1 MENIRLINNELIQP
15 ILEGMTG
22 QEAAD
27 VIQTN
32 FEQLDNSKAPI
43 TVVEDITGIREEQV
57 KLADRIEEVN
67 LDIPTVQIGQV
78 ASAKGAQPDVN
89 NVGSDR
95 QIVLDFVLPDTNTVN
110 VGETTTVAQDKPAK
124 VTNVGT
130 KWDAVFNFDIPKG
143 FTGSKGEK
151 GDGYQLTGWVDAVAS
166 LPSTA
171 SIGTAYAV
179 GTATP
184 YSLYVWKD
192 STSKWVNVGSL
203 TEVKSGIFDGG
214 RADSKYGGTRT
225 IDCGGADAFVI

>member
-1 MENIRLINNELIQP
+1 MENIQLINNELIQP

-43 TVVEDITGIREEQV
+43 TVVADITDIKSEQV

-67 LDIPTVQIGQV
+67 QDIPTVQVGTV

-89 NVGSDR
+89 NIGSDR
-95 QIVLDFVLPDTNTVN
+95 QIILDFVLPDSNTIN
-110 VGETTTVAQDKPAK
+110 VGETATVPATQTAK
-124 VTNVGT
+124 VINVGT
-130 KWDAVFNFDIPKG
+130 KWDAVFNFEIPQG
-143 FTGSKGEK
+143 LPGSKGEK

-171 SIGTAYAV
+171 NIGTAYAV

-214 RADSKYGGTRT
+214 EVGDL
-225 IDCGGADAFVI
+225 

>member
-1 MENIRLINNELIQP
+1 MLTNKIIQP

-43 TVVEDITGIREEQV
+43 TVVADITDIKSEQV

-67 LDIPTVQIGQV
+67 QDIPTVQVGTV

-95 QIVLDFVLPDTNTVN
+95 QIVLNFVLPDTNTVN

-192 STSKWVNVGSL
+192 NTSKWVNVGSL

-225 IDCGGADAFVI
+225 IDCGGANAFVI

>member
-1 MENIRLINNELIQP
+1 MNKCDLIQP
-15 ILEGMTG
+15 IIEGMTG

-27 VIQTN
+27 VIQDN

-43 TVVEDITGIREEQV
+43 TVVADITDIKSEQV

-130 KWDAVFNFDIPKG
+130 RWDAVFNFDIPKG
-143 FTGSKGEK
+143 FTGAKGEK
-151 GDGYQLTGWVDAVAS
+151 GDGYQLTGWVNDVDS

-171 SIGTAYAV
+171 TIGTAYAV

-184 YSLYVWKD
+184 YNLYVWKD
-192 STSKWVNVGSL
+192 NTSKWVNVGSI